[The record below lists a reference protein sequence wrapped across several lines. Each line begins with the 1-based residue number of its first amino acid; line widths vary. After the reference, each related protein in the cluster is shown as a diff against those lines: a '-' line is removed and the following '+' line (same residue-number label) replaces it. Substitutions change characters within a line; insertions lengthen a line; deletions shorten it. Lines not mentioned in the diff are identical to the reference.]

1 MIFCVHQ
8 SAMTTCLMAK
18 KKTTVDQCSTV
29 HCMGVRTYLFGEGY
43 LTFHQRFS
51 LSDKRSFTKDEHWG
65 PYQPLISQRVSLTEM
80 GFNKLKLYTNQS
92 IVISWCV
99 WYLLAFFYSTMSHCR
114 SLFMFYW
121 CCFRLEW
128 NFGNYFGNELGTP
141 MLGPELGL
149 SRAPS

>member
-1 MIFCVHQ
+1 MFRLRQSASHMIFLHSSISHDDVPND
-8 SAMTTCLMAK
+8 K
-18 KKTTVDQCSTV
+18 KYVDQCSTV

-80 GFNKLKLYTNQS
+80 DFNKLKLYTNQC

-99 WYLLAFFYSTMSHCR
+99 WYLPAFVIRRCLTVDHC
-114 SLFMFYW
+114 S
-121 CCFRLEW
+121 CFTDVVFVLGETLEMT
-128 NFGNYFGNELGTP
+128 LGKQ
-141 MLGPELGL
+141 MRI
-149 SRAPS
+149 SR